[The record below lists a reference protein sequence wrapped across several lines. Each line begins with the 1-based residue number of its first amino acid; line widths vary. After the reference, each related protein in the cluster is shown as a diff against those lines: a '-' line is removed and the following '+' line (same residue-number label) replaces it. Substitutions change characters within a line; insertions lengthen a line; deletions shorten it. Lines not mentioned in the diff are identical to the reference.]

1 MIKFWTKLGTKL
13 GIGGL
18 SLLLFS
24 EIIGLTGL
32 AGQGKYP
39 VNPHVAVA
47 ASRRKPLYRRTAGRR
62 SGMLATGDLMVF
74 LPEAGKPI
82 VPDIS
87 STATPTLYFNLPLP
101 ADSIRAAYLQLDYVK
116 LVDRRANAPIPAMTI
131 VQLQTPGMLKIQ
143 LPELARGKPYRWQLS
158 LRYQVAGQPLEI
170 MNFEGV
176 VVYED
181 LPPALQ
187 AKLAQ
192 VRFPNQQAAIYLAE
206 NRWLDAVPLFLE
218 DPLLQEKSF
227 EEMIEAIGLAAPPP
241 QT

>member
-1 MIKFWTKLGTKL
+1 MRLITSMVS
-13 GIGGL
+13 GGL
-18 SLLLFS
+18 GLLLGG
-24 EIIGLTGL
+24 EIIGGSWVSLEHH
-32 AGQGKYP
+32 AGNHGALSQP
-39 VNPHVAVA
+39 MVAMA

-62 SGMLATGDLMVF
+62 SDSVSRSGDLMVF
-74 LPEAGKPI
+74 LPEAGGATR
-82 VPDIS
+82 PDIS

-101 ADSIRAAYLQLDYVK
+101 ADSLRGAYLELDYVK
-116 LVDRRANAPIPAMTI
+116 LADRRANAPIPAMTI
-131 VQLQTPGMLKIQ
+131 AQVQTPGMLKIQ

-181 LPPALQ
+181 LPPAVQ

-192 VRFPNQQAAIYLAE
+192 VSFPHQQAAIYLAE
-206 NRWLDAVPLFLE
+206 DRWLDAVPLFLE
-218 DPLLQEKSF
+218 DPLFQEKSF
-227 EEMIEAIGLAAPPP
+227 EEMIEAIGLAAP